1 MKIAIPTA
9 ANEICAH
16 FGHCEA
22 FAIFT
27 IEDGKVIKQ
36 EMIQPPAHE
45 PGSHPRFLHE
55 LGVSVVI
62 SGGMGMKAQDL
73 MHQNGIE
80 VIIGVCPQPLNE
92 LVQMYLDKKLEGG
105 QNSCD
110 H

>member
-27 IEDGKVIKQ
+27 IEAGKVIKQ

-62 SGGMGMKAQDL
+62 SGGMGIKAQDL
-73 MHQNGIE
+73 MHQNDIE
-80 VIIGVCPQPLNE
+80 VIIGVCPLPLNE
-92 LVQMYLDKKLEGG
+92 LVQMYIDNKLEGG